1 MPYIIGIM
9 REEEREELER
19 RGWEFETLEGMI
31 DELKAHTRHTHLK
44 DYQPL
49 FGVWVDSNMLD
60 IMTGLNWESGPL
72 EE

>member
-9 REEEREELER
+9 SGEEREELER
-19 RGWEFETLEGMI
+19 RGWKFETLEGMI
-31 DELKAHTRHTHLK
+31 DELKEHTRHVHHK

-49 FGVWVDSNMLD
+49 FGVWVDSSMLN
-60 IMTGLNWESGPL
+60 IMTGPDWESGPL